1 MKFMIG
7 VLKKYE
13 ATSGQMINLDKSAFY
28 VHDKVARRVVSGI
41 KALTR
46 IRQGFFFLLT
56 TWVFL
61 FFMVGT
67 KFAIMTPSSRR

>member
-46 IRQGFFFLLT
+46 IRQGFFSF
-56 TWVFL
+56 
-61 FFMVGT
+61 
-67 KFAIMTPSSRR
+67 